1 MADNRLTLFDYTSQ
15 EAKPQGKKQEPEKK
29 SATRLSGGTL
39 FDYTRGAPEEKARP
53 AAPMLSGAAQRE
65 AAFKKAREEEKGFF
79 GRLTD
84 LVFGGTETPKAYT
97 PQEIGQ
103 RQKDIASEQQKLLAR
118 AARYEQLAKAA
129 GPGLPGTPE
138 ETSNKG
144 LLQAASD
151 ARRQAAAL
159 GAESKRIV
167 ETGMPVPKVQY
178 TREAAGAAP
187 RQFIAGTLGLPGEGL
202 ELVGR
207 GLGALEEAT
216 GAKLGAKQTK
226 ALAKSWNDAV
236 QRGSEAV
243 FGAPGEALQYS
254 RPGQIVTD
262 VAGGAGSI
270 ATFAVPTSALKLAG
284 VGKGL
289 VGAERTARIAQVA
302 RPFEYGIAGGQGLQQ
317 GRQDIEAFE
326 KRTGKP
332 VSDASAF
339 SALLVNAGLGLTEV
353 GVLNRVLGRIPAPQ
367 RAAAMGRLG
376 NIVERATAGKIKPT
390 GVRTEVRS
398 FINDVER
405 LTPGGKVLVA
415 GGAEGAQEAG
425 VQFGTNLAAKVLYD
439 PDRDLAENVAYSGL
453 IGGVVGAGVRGSI
466 DLRRHIGNRAANNR
480 RAAFEQLGGEGD
492 VISAFDINV
501 GSPEDPSQLVR
512 QRVQIIS
519 PPDQNG
525 NVIALRPDGTRY
537 QASLVELEKM
547 RAPTEGIR
555 AVAIPET
562 LSRPAITER
571 LTAALG
577 NTAPD
582 EDAASYIKNLT
593 TTLNNNMA
601 MGIPEDTDASLQKQQ
616 NALKKSRLPEEV
628 RIARML
634 VLDEAAKV
642 HNDYLNLVT
651 APPEGAGIAP
661 TQPIAPPPSLAETL
675 AVKAADAAEAREE
688 RAHLMNGI
696 IGSTDIID
704 KTGAFADALASAGM
718 NEPSAVETAV
728 LRDAMRLESEAE
740 TAAGQ
745 EKDTRDRQRI
755 VERMDIIEPV
765 LFDDRI
771 APEKKAE
778 RINIKLRNKGYKPLN
793 RPELERMAGY
803 EAANA
808 VFGPEGEYTQRRQA
822 VLDQVLADPTI
833 TDKYRGYAEALDQ
846 FPELGEPTPEE
857 IRALRGDAAEL
868 EAQIAPGEQ
877 ALPTEILPA
886 EPGAAPAEFIEQPT
900 PVVEEVAPPVAEEV
914 APEAAPVVEEVAPVA
929 EEGNVTAMRDAREE
943 RRKRKIESNLQLIN
957 ERLDGLSSAMDAEPA
972 AIPQMSVNTNKAL
985 QSLYDRFDNLYIEAP
1000 TDLEPMFAQ
1009 IEEKFAQVKNK
1020 LDAGLP
1026 QVANENVAA
1035 PEVAPEQPAGGP
1047 VTLTPYENTAMSVQY
1062 YKGGMRAMA
1071 VGAQKPSWLPD
1082 PTSLYEGISVDGR
1095 TLGDKPD
1102 VRILDITGKDGEPL
1116 TAVTVSVRS
1125 TDEIFGDRGNTAAA
1139 TVWTRNADPADI
1151 ESAIQ
1156 TAEAM
1161 ARWVADSN
1169 NSKTADGP
1177 LNQIADRAIK
1187 FVADQGG
1194 VAVAKPAEAKAP
1206 APKAKVAPEQPA
1218 PVAEE
1223 VAPAQPA
1230 PTAATQV
1237 INNPDADIS
1246 PVEEKLEA
1254 DPNTIEGA
1262 FPASTSRPRAEA
1274 IGFAADLDQ
1283 RVKRMSSRFT
1293 RAINYKYQTAS
1304 DYAQALAAS
1313 YGLTQLPPN
1322 LNVARRFEL
1331 LESRKI
1337 GGQMRLS
1344 RWHLQPIEDKIKQ
1357 LGLNPKDVDVF
1368 LWARSA
1374 PGRNALIREKG
1385 GPENGSGMSDAEARA
1400 KLSQFEL
1407 EGLGPALR
1415 EVAKLHDNLVDY
1427 IGAQRVKAGLMSKA
1441 DWRAMRKAQPYYTP
1455 LKGYALEGDMQVDG
1469 EPNPHSDEE
1478 RGIASRNG
1486 TRIREVLTTEG
1497 RESMPFSPLAN
1508 LMSDAQFAIARI
1520 EQNKVKT
1527 AFLDNVLSDPKAHE
1541 GLVTVYTLKKEKHS
1555 GGLTTLPKMGKN
1567 GPVDM
1572 IRLASMQNPELMIV
1586 KKDGK
1591 PYFIEFAKT
1600 PAGNALY
1607 RAFANMTPP
1616 QLNGFFNGT
1625 TLEVGG
1631 KRIPIPGV
1639 TAISNGIKSLKTRY
1653 NPIYLGST
1661 AWMRDFNEAI
1671 LTAYAAQGHKGG
1683 AAEGTK
1689 IGRKTAKY
1697 IASLSGADAI
1707 SDYLRGKDPTTAEG
1721 EVMTLL
1727 FDQFLEDGGSVG
1739 HAQIADAETMAQD
1752 TAKRIKR
1759 YAAMQQKNPVAA
1771 ALMAKDIVLKGL
1783 DDFSQFIDLQAR
1795 FATYRAALEEGL
1807 SRDDAAALALDSS
1820 LNLTRR
1826 GEWAPFLDTW
1836 AFFFSPSVEGGRKL
1850 LSQGRYSTI
1859 ARKLFTKTVMMGAAL
1874 YLLNRFVFGG
1884 DDDEDGRPNILEVNN
1899 ATAQS
1904 RVILRYGPGVND
1916 YVSIPVSFGMGY
1928 FNYVGGQLM
1937 AAVLGDISPEEA
1949 AVNLTSGLIS
1959 MTTPIKTEGSEG
1971 LSSIVNFIV
1980 PDPAQPLWDLVVNRN
1995 AFGSQIYTAQEYRT
2009 TPKSELGREN
2019 TAEAW
2024 KMIARGMNSMFG
2036 GTATIE
2042 KWSSMQPEQYRYI
2055 IEQYLGGAYGIGR
2068 DTVNLVADEP
2078 KPDQTILQRIP
2089 IIKGFFGKGGE
2100 YAPMNK
2106 FYDNYDRLNA
2116 IYAVYDDSEA
2126 RPDDWA
2132 ENEEAFPA
2140 ETDERVMQAFGDA
2153 KSMIR
2158 TIRSDYRDG
2167 VYADKQAMYDDLNE
2181 VYKNF
2186 NKTYNEVKEEY
2197 KNK

>member
-29 SATRLSGGTL
+29 AVAPLSGGTL
-39 FDYTRGAPEEKARP
+39 FDYTRGVPEEKARP
-53 AAPMLSGAAQRE
+53 SAPVVSDAAQRQ

-84 LVFGGTETPKAYT
+84 LVFGGEETPKPYT

-103 RQKDIASEQQKLLAR
+103 RQKDIVGEQQKLLAR
-118 AARYEQLAKAA
+118 AARYEQLAKTA
-129 GPGLPGTPE
+129 GAGLPGTPE
-138 ETSNKG
+138 DISYRG
-144 LLQAASD
+144 LLQEAEN
-151 ARRQAAAL
+151 ARRQATAL
-159 GAESKRIV
+159 GAESKRIA

-216 GAKLGAKQTK
+216 GTKLGGKQTK

-243 FGAPGEALQYS
+243 FGTPGEALQYS
-254 RPGQIVTD
+254 RTGQIATD
-262 VAGGAGSI
+262 VAGGVGSI

-289 VGAERTARIAQVA
+289 VGAERAARIAQVA

-326 KRTGKP
+326 KRTGQP

-339 SALLVNAGLGLTEV
+339 GALLVNAGLGLTEV

-367 RAAAMGRLG
+367 RAAAMSRLG

-390 GVRTEVRS
+390 GVRTEIKS
-398 FINDVER
+398 FIDDVER

-415 GGAEGAQEAG
+415 GGAEAGQEAG

-453 IGGVVGAGVRGSI
+453 IGGVVGAGVRGSV

-480 RAAFEQLGGEGD
+480 RSAFEQLGGEGD
-492 VISAFDINV
+492 VLQQFDINV

-525 NVIALRPDGTRY
+525 NVIALRPDGSRY
-537 QASLVELEKM
+537 QASLTELEKM

-555 AVAIPET
+555 ATAIPET

-582 EDAASYIKNLT
+582 EDTASYIKNVT

-601 MGIPEDTDASLQKQQ
+601 MGIPEDTDTFLQKQQ
-616 NALKKSRLPEEV
+616 NSLKRSRIPEDAK
-628 RIARML
+628 IARML

-642 HNDYLNLVT
+642 HNDYLGLVT
-651 APPEGAGIAP
+651 APPEGAEIAP
-661 TQPIAPPPSLAETL
+661 AQPIAPPPSLTETL
-675 AVKAADAAEAREE
+675 AVKAADVAEAREE

-718 NEPSAVETAV
+718 SEPSAVETAV

-745 EKDTRDRQRI
+745 EKENRDRQRI

-778 RINIKLRNKGYKPLN
+778 RINTKLRNKGYKPLN
-793 RPELERMAGY
+793 RFELERMAGF

-822 VLDQVLADPTI
+822 ILDQVLADPTI

-877 ALPTEILPA
+877 NLPSEILPA
-886 EPGAAPAEFIEQPT
+886 EPGAAPAEFIEQPA
-900 PVVEEVAPPVAEEV
+900 PVAEEVAPPVAEEV
-914 APEAAPVVEEVAPVA
+914 APETVPEVAPV
-929 EEGNVTAMRDAREE
+929 EEAPVPEPELVVDPEEVLRDVDAQAIADAQQQGYDPNTFLAGIEDIRRGVEPLDIQGFGEEFGFVEPGEKIRFSIEE
-943 RRKRKIESNLQLIN
+943 RPVDKPYAAYKAGVEWAAKRVAE
-957 ERLDGLSSAMDAEPA
+957 AEP
-972 AIPQMSVNTNKAL
+972 S
-985 QSLYDRFDNLYIEAP
+985 AP
-1000 TDLEPMFAQ
+1000 R
-1009 IEEKFAQVKNK
+1009 V
-1020 LDAGLP
+1020 
-1026 QVANENVAA
+1026 
-1035 PEVAPEQPAGGP
+1035 
-1047 VTLTPYENTAMSVQY
+1047 
-1062 YKGGMRAMA
+1062 
-1071 VGAQKPSWLPD
+1071 
-1082 PTSLYEGISVDGR
+1082 
-1095 TLGDKPD
+1095 
-1102 VRILDITGKDGEPL
+1102 
-1116 TAVTVSVRS
+1116 
-1125 TDEIFGDRGNTAAA
+1125 
-1139 TVWTRNADPADI
+1139 
-1151 ESAIQ
+1151 
-1156 TAEAM
+1156 
-1161 ARWVADSN
+1161 
-1169 NSKTADGP
+1169 
-1177 LNQIADRAIK
+1177 
-1187 FVADQGG
+1187 
-1194 VAVAKPAEAKAP
+1194 AP
-1206 APKAKVAPEQPA
+1206 APAPEAAPEQPA

-1223 VAPAQPA
+1223 VVTEQPA
-1230 PTAATQV
+1230 PTATTQTV
-1237 INNPDADIS
+1237 NNPDEDVS
-1246 PVEEKLEA
+1246 PVEEAREA
-1254 DPNTIEGA
+1254 DPDTIEGA

-1313 YGLTQLPPN
+1313 YGLTNLPPN
-1322 LNVARRFEL
+1322 LNVARKFEL

-1385 GPENGSGMSDAEARA
+1385 GPENGSGMSDAEAQA
-1400 KLSQFEL
+1400 KLAQFEL

-1455 LKGYALEGDMQVDG
+1455 LKGYALDGDMQVDG

-1486 TRIREVLTTEG
+1486 TRIREVLTARG

-1527 AFLDNVLSDPKAHE
+1527 TFLDNVLSDPKAHE
-1541 GLVTVYTLKKEKHS
+1541 GMVKVYTPKKEKHPS
-1555 GGLTTLPKMGKN
+1555 GLTTLPKMGPN

-1591 PYFIEFAKT
+1591 PYFIEFAET

-1616 QLNGFFNGT
+1616 QLSKFM
-1625 TLEVGG
+1625 
-1631 KRIPIPGV
+1631 RGV
-1639 TAISNGIKSLKTRY
+1639 TEVSNTIKSFKTRY

-1683 AAEGTK
+1683 PAQGTK

-1739 HAQIADAETMAQD
+1739 HAQITDAETMAQD

-1759 YAAMQQKNPVAA
+1759 YAEAKRGNPVAA
-1771 ALMAKDIVLKGL
+1771 ALMAKDMTAKAL
-1783 DDFSQFIDLQAR
+1783 DDISQFIDLQAR

-1807 SRDDAAALALDSS
+1807 SRDDAASLALDSS

-1836 AFFFSPSVEGGRKL
+1836 AFFFSPSIEGGRKL

-1859 ARKLFTKTVMMGAAL
+1859 ARKLFTKTVMMGAML

-1904 RVILRYGPGVND
+1904 RVILRYGSGVND
-1916 YVSIPVSFGMGY
+1916 YVSVPVAFGMGL
-1928 FNYVGGQLM
+1928 FNYAGGQIM

-1949 AVNLTSGLIS
+1949 AVNLSGGLIS
-1959 MTTPIKTEGSEG
+1959 MATPIKTEGSEG
-1971 LSSIVNFIV
+1971 LTSLVNFVI

-1995 AFGSQIYTAQEYRT
+1995 AFGSQIYTAQKYRT

-2019 TAEAW
+2019 TAEVW

-2036 GTATIE
+2036 GSSTIE
-2042 KWSSMQPEQYRYI
+2042 TGASLQPEQYRYI

-2068 DTVNLVADEP
+2068 DTVNLIADEP

-2116 IYAVYDDSEA
+2116 IYAVFNNSEE

-2132 ENEEAFPA
+2132 ENEAKFPA

-2153 KSMIR
+2153 QSEIR
-2158 TIRSDYRDG
+2158 TIRADYRDG
-2167 VYADKQAMYDDLNE
+2167 VYANKQEMYDDLTR
-2181 VYKNF
+2181 VYKDF
-2186 NKTYNEVKEEY
+2186 NKTYSEVKEEY

>member
-29 SATRLSGGTL
+29 AVAPLSGGTL
-39 FDYTRGAPEEKARP
+39 FDYTRGVPEEKARP
-53 AAPMLSGAAQRE
+53 STPTLSDTAQRQ

-84 LVFGGTETPKAYT
+84 MMFGGDETPKPYT

-103 RQKDIASEQQKLLAR
+103 RQKDIVGEQQKLLAK
-118 AARYEQLAKAA
+118 AARYEQMAKAA
-129 GPGLPGTPE
+129 GAGLPGTPE
-138 ETSNKG
+138 DISYRG
-144 LLQAASD
+144 LLQEAEN
-151 ARRQAAAL
+151 ARRQAANL
-159 GAESKRIV
+159 GAESKRIA

-187 RQFIAGTLGLPGEGL
+187 RQFVAGTIGLPGEGL

-207 GLGALEEAT
+207 GLGALEEVT
-216 GAKLGAKQTK
+216 GAKLGSKQTK

-243 FGAPGEALQYS
+243 FGAPGESLQYS
-254 RPGQIVTD
+254 RTGQIATD
-262 VAGGAGSI
+262 VAGGVGSI

-289 VGAERTARIAQVA
+289 VGAERTARIAQAA
-302 RPFEYGIAGGQGLQQ
+302 RPFEYGIAAGQGLQQ

-326 KRTGKP
+326 KRTGQP

-339 SALLVNAGLGLTEV
+339 GALLVNAGLGLTEV

-367 RAAAMGRLG
+367 RAAAMSRLG

-390 GVRTEVRS
+390 GVRTEIKS
-398 FINDVER
+398 FIDDVER

-415 GGAEGAQEAG
+415 GGAEAGQEAG

-453 IGGVVGAGVRGSI
+453 IGGVVGAGVRGSV

-480 RAAFEQLGGEGD
+480 RSAFEQLGGEGD
-492 VISAFDINV
+492 VLQQFDINV

-537 QASLVELEKM
+537 QASLTELEKM

-571 LTAALG
+571 LTTALG

-582 EDAASYIKNLT
+582 EDTASYIKNLT

-601 MGIPEDTDASLQKQQ
+601 MGIPEDTDTFLQKQQ
-616 NALKKSRLPEEV
+616 NSLKRSRIPEDAK
-628 RIARML
+628 IARML

-642 HNDYLNLVT
+642 HNDYLGLVT

-661 TQPIAPPPSLAETL
+661 TEPVAPPPSLTETL

-718 NEPSAVETAV
+718 SEPSAVETAV

-755 VERMDIIEPV
+755 VERMNLIEPV

-778 RINIKLRNKGYKPLN
+778 RINTKLRNKGYKPLN
-793 RPELERMAGY
+793 RFELERMAGY
-803 EAANA
+803 EAAEA

-877 ALPTEILPA
+877 NLPSEILPA
-886 EPGAAPAEFIEQPT
+886 EPGAAPAEFIEQPA
-900 PVVEEVAPPVAEEV
+900 PVTEEVA
-914 APEAAPVVEEVAPVA
+914 APVTEEATPEVVPEVVPEVAPVA
-929 EEGNVTAMRDAREE
+929 EEAVPVVEPVAEEAMPVVEPVAEKVVT
-943 RRKRKIESNLQLIN
+943 
-957 ERLDGLSSAMDAEPA
+957 
-972 AIPQMSVNTNKAL
+972 
-985 QSLYDRFDNLYIEAP
+985 
-1000 TDLEPMFAQ
+1000 
-1009 IEEKFAQVKNK
+1009 
-1020 LDAGLP
+1020 
-1026 QVANENVAA
+1026 
-1035 PEVAPEQPAGGP
+1035 EQPAGQP

-1062 YKGGMRAMA
+1062 YKGGMRTDV
-1071 VGAQKPSWLPD
+1071 VGGQKPVWLPD
-1082 PTSLYEGISVDGR
+1082 ITRHYESLGGIDGR
-1095 TLGDKPD
+1095 ALGDKPD
-1102 VRILDITGKDGEPL
+1102 VQITDYTGKDGKPV

-1125 TDEIFGDRGNTAAA
+1125 VDEVYGDRGNTAAA
-1139 TVWTRNADPADI
+1139 TVWTRNAEPADI
-1151 ESAIQ
+1151 ESAVQ
-1156 TAEAM
+1156 TAETM
-1161 ARWVADSN
+1161 ARWVADPN
-1169 NSKTADGP
+1169 NSKAADGP

-1194 VAVAKPAEAKAP
+1194 VAVAKPTEAKAP
-1206 APKAKVAPEQPA
+1206 EPKAKAVTE
-1218 PVAEE
+1218 
-1223 VAPAQPA
+1223 QPA
-1230 PTAATQV
+1230 PTATTQTV
-1237 INNPDADIS
+1237 NNPDEDVS
-1246 PVEEKLEA
+1246 PVEEAREA
-1254 DPNTIEGA
+1254 DPDTIEGA

-1293 RAINYKYQTAS
+1293 RAVNYKYQTAS

-1313 YGLTQLPPN
+1313 YGLTNLPPN
-1322 LNVARRFEL
+1322 LNVARKFEL

-1357 LGLNPKDVDVF
+1357 LGLDPKDVDVF

-1385 GPENGSGMSDAEARA
+1385 GPENGSGMSDAEAQA
-1400 KLSQFEL
+1400 KLAQFEL

-1455 LKGYALEGDMQVDG
+1455 LKGYALDGDMQVDG
-1469 EPNPHSDEE
+1469 EPNAHSDEE

-1486 TRIREVLTTEG
+1486 TRIREVLTARG

-1541 GLVTVYTLKKEKHS
+1541 GLVKVYTPKKQKHPS
-1555 GGLTTLPKMGKN
+1555 GLTTLPKMGPN

-1616 QLNGFFNGT
+1616 QLNKFM
-1625 TLEVGG
+1625 
-1631 KRIPIPGV
+1631 RGV
-1639 TAISNGIKSLKTRY
+1639 TEVSNVIKSFKTRY

-1683 AAEGTK
+1683 PAQGTK

-1739 HAQIADAETMAQD
+1739 HAQITDAETMAQD
-1752 TAKRIKR
+1752 TARRIKR
-1759 YAAMQQKNPVAA
+1759 YADAKRGNPVAA
-1771 ALMAKDIVLKGL
+1771 ALMAKDMTAKAL
-1783 DDFSQFIDLQAR
+1783 DDISQFIDLQAR

-1807 SRDDAAALALDSS
+1807 SREDAAALALDSA

-1859 ARKLFTKTVMMGAAL
+1859 ARKLFTKTVMMGALL
-1874 YLLNRFVFGG
+1874 YLFNRFGPGAG
-1884 DDDEDGRPNILEVNN
+1884 DDDEDKRPNILEVNN

-1904 RVILRYGPGVND
+1904 RVILRYGSGVND
-1916 YVSIPVSFGMGY
+1916 YVSVPVAFGMGL
-1928 FNYVGGQLM
+1928 FNYAGGQIM

-1949 AVNLTSGLIS
+1949 GVNIASGLIS
-1959 MTTPIKTEGSEG
+1959 MATPIKTEGTEG
-1971 LSSIVNFIV
+1971 LTSIFNLVV
-1980 PDPAQPLWDLVVNRN
+1980 PDPVQPFVDLMVNRN

-2019 TAEAW
+2019 TAEVW

-2036 GTATIE
+2036 GSSSIE
-2042 KWSSMQPEQYRYI
+2042 TGASLQPEQYRYI
-2055 IEQYLGGAYGIGR
+2055 VEQFFGGAYGIGR
-2068 DTVNLVADEP
+2068 DTVNLIADEP

-2089 IIKGFFGKGGE
+2089 IVKGFFGKGGE

-2116 IYAVYDDSEA
+2116 IYAVFNNSEE

-2132 ENEEAFPA
+2132 ENEAKFPA

-2153 KSMIR
+2153 QSEIR
-2158 TIRSDYRDG
+2158 TIRADYRDG
-2167 VYADKQAMYDDLNE
+2167 VYANKQEMYDDLTN
-2181 VYKNF
+2181 VYKDF
-2186 NKTYNEVKEEY
+2186 NKTYSEVKEEY

>member
-39 FDYTRGAPEEKARP
+39 FDYTRGVPEEEARP
-53 AAPMLSGAAQRE
+53 ATPALSSAAQRE

-84 LVFGGTETPKAYT
+84 MVFGGDETPKAYT

-103 RQKDIASEQQKLLAR
+103 RQKDIAGEQQKLLAR

-151 ARRQAAAL
+151 ARRQAANL

-167 ETGMPVPKVQY
+167 ETGMPVPKVQF

-289 VGAERTARIAQVA
+289 VGAERAARVAQVA

-339 SALLVNAGLGLTEV
+339 GALLVNAGLGLTEV

-367 RAAAMGRLG
+367 RAAAMSRLG

-415 GGAEGAQEAG
+415 GGAEAGQEAG

-555 AVAIPET
+555 ATAIPET

-601 MGIPEDTDASLQKQQ
+601 MGIPEDTDAFLQKQQ
-616 NALKKSRLPEEV
+616 NSLKRSRIPEDAK
-628 RIARML
+628 IARML
-634 VLDEAAKV
+634 VLDEAAKI

-661 TQPIAPPPSLAETL
+661 TEPVAPPPSLTETL
-675 AVKAADAAEAREE
+675 ATKAADMADAREE

-696 IGSTDIID
+696 IGSTDVID

-718 NEPSAVETAV
+718 SEPTAVETAV

-778 RINIKLRNKGYKPLN
+778 RINTKLRNKGYKPLN

-877 ALPTEILPA
+877 NLPSEILPA
-886 EPGAAPAEFIEQPT
+886 EPGAAPAEFTEQP
-900 PVVEEVAPPVAEEV
+900 APVAEEV
-914 APEAAPVVEEVAPVA
+914 ATPEAAPVAEEAAPEVAPVA
-929 EEGNVTAMRDAREE
+929 EEGNITAMQDAREE
-943 RRKRKIESNLQLIN
+943 RRRRKIESNLQIIN

-985 QSLYDRFDNLYIEAP
+985 QNLYDRFDNLYIEAP

-1026 QVANENVAA
+1026 QVANEASIAPNPWRADAERLLAA
-1035 PEVAPEQPAGGP
+1035 EEATAKEEVAPEQ
-1047 VTLTPYENTAMSVQY
+1047 S
-1062 YKGGMRAMA
+1062 
-1071 VGAQKPSWLPD
+1071 
-1082 PTSLYEGISVDGR
+1082 
-1095 TLGDKPD
+1095 
-1102 VRILDITGKDGEPL
+1102 
-1116 TAVTVSVRS
+1116 
-1125 TDEIFGDRGNTAAA
+1125 
-1139 TVWTRNADPADI
+1139 
-1151 ESAIQ
+1151 
-1156 TAEAM
+1156 
-1161 ARWVADSN
+1161 
-1169 NSKTADGP
+1169 
-1177 LNQIADRAIK
+1177 
-1187 FVADQGG
+1187 
-1194 VAVAKPAEAKAP
+1194 
-1206 APKAKVAPEQPA
+1206 A

-1223 VAPAQPA
+1223 VAPEQPA
-1230 PTAATQV
+1230 PTAAVQT

-1293 RAINYKYQTAS
+1293 RAINDKYQTAS

-1322 LNVARRFEL
+1322 LNVARKFEL

-1357 LGLNPKDVDVF
+1357 LGLDPKDVDVF

-1385 GPENGSGMSDAEARA
+1385 GPENGSGMSDAEAQA
-1400 KLSQFEL
+1400 KLAQFEL

-1455 LKGYALEGDMQVDG
+1455 LKGYALDGDMQVDG

-1486 TRIREVLTTEG
+1486 TRIREVLTARG

-1527 AFLDNVLSDPKAHE
+1527 TFLDNVLSDPKAHE

-1555 GGLTTLPKMGKN
+1555 ADLTTLPKMGSN
-1567 GPVDM
+1567 GKPVDM

-1586 KKDGK
+1586 KKNGK

-1616 QLNGFFNGT
+1616 QLNKFMQYT
-1625 TLEVGG
+1625 T
-1631 KRIPIPGV
+1631 
-1639 TAISNGIKSLKTRY
+1639 AASNVIKSLKTRY

-1697 IASLSGADAI
+1697 IASLSGANAI

-1836 AFFFSPSVEGGRKL
+1836 AFFFSPSIEGGRKL

-1859 ARKLFTKTVMMGAAL
+1859 ARKLFTKTIAMGAML
-1874 YLLNRFVFGG
+1874 YLFNRFGPGAG
-1884 DDDEDGRPNILEVNN
+1884 DDDEDKRPNILEVNN

-1904 RVILRYGPGVND
+1904 RVILRYGSGVND
-1916 YVSIPVSFGMGY
+1916 YVSIPVAFGMGF
-1928 FNYVGGQLM
+1928 FNYTGGQIM

-1949 AVNLTSGLIS
+1949 GVNITSGLIS
-1959 MTTPIKTEGSEG
+1959 MATPIKTEGTEG
-1971 LSSIVNFIV
+1971 LTSIVNLAI
-1980 PDPAQPLWDLVVNRN
+1980 PDPVQPLWDLAVNRN
-1995 AFGSQIYTAQEYRT
+1995 AFGSQIYTPQEYRT

-2019 TAEAW
+2019 TAEVW
-2024 KMIARGMNSMFG
+2024 KFIARGMNSMFG
-2036 GTATIE
+2036 GSSTIE
-2042 KWSSMQPEQYRYI
+2042 TGASMQPEQYRYI
-2055 IEQYLGGAYGIGR
+2055 VEQFFGGAYGIGR
-2068 DTVNLVADEP
+2068 DTVNLIADEP

-2089 IIKGFFGKGGE
+2089 IVKGFFGKGGE

-2116 IYAVYDDSEA
+2116 IYAVFNNSEE

-2132 ENEEAFPA
+2132 ENEAKFPA

-2153 KSMIR
+2153 QSMIR
-2158 TIRSDYRDG
+2158 TIRADYRDG
-2167 VYADKQAMYDDLNE
+2167 VYADKQAMYDDLTK
-2181 VYKNF
+2181 VYTDF

-2197 KNK
+2197 KKK

>member
-15 EAKPQGKKQEPEKK
+15 EAKPQGKKQESEKK
-29 SATRLSGGTL
+29 AAAPLSGGTL

-53 AAPMLSGAAQRE
+53 ATPMISGAAQRE

-84 LVFGGTETPKAYT
+84 LVFGGAETPKAYT
-97 PQEIGQ
+97 PQEIAQ
-103 RQKDIASEQQKLLAR
+103 RQKDIVGEQQKLLAK
-118 AARYEQLAKAA
+118 AARYEQMAKAA
-129 GPGLPGTPE
+129 GAGLPGTPE
-138 ETSNKG
+138 EASTQG
-144 LLQAASD
+144 LLQAAND

-202 ELVGR
+202 ELIGR
-207 GLGALEEAT
+207 GLGAAEEVT
-216 GAKLGAKQTK
+216 GVKLGAKQTK

-254 RPGQIVTD
+254 RPGQVVTD

-302 RPFEYGIAGGQGLQQ
+302 RPFEYGIAAGQGLQQ

-339 SALLVNAGLGLTEV
+339 GALLVNAGLGLTEV

-390 GVRTEVRS
+390 GVRTEIRS
-398 FINDVER
+398 FIDDVER

-415 GGAEGAQEAG
+415 GGAEAGQEAG
-425 VQFGTNLAAKVLYD
+425 VQFGTNLTAKVLYD
-439 PDRDLAENVAYSGL
+439 PDRDLSENVAYSGL
-453 IGGVVGAGVRGSI
+453 IGGVVGAGVRGSV
-466 DLRRHIGNRAANNR
+466 DLRRHIGNRAAVNR
-480 RAAFEQLGGEGD
+480 RKAFEQLGGEGD

-555 AVAIPET
+555 ATAIPET

-601 MGIPEDTDASLQKQQ
+601 MGIPEDTDAFLQKQQ
-616 NALKKSRLPEEV
+616 NSLKRSRIPEDAK
-628 RIARML
+628 IARML
-634 VLDEAAKV
+634 VLDEAAKI

-661 TQPIAPPPSLAETL
+661 TEPVAPPPPLVETL

-718 NEPSAVETAV
+718 SEPSAVETAV

-755 VERMDIIEPV
+755 VERMNIIEPV

-778 RINIKLRNKGYKPLN
+778 RINAKLRSKGYKPLN
-793 RPELERMAGY
+793 RFELERMAGY
-803 EAANA
+803 EAADA

-822 VLDQVLADPTI
+822 ILDQVLADPTI

-877 ALPTEILPA
+877 NLPSEILPA
-886 EPGAAPAEFIEQPT
+886 EPGAAPAEFIEQPA
-900 PVVEEVAPPVAEEV
+900 PVAEEVAPVAEEV
-914 APEAAPVVEEVAPVA
+914 APEAAPVVEEAAPVVEEAPAPEVDPEEVLRDVDAQAIADAQQQGHDPNTFLAGIEDVRRSVEPLDVQGFGEEFGFVEPGEKLRFSIEERPVDKPYAAYKAGVEWAAKRVAEAEPSAPKAEPRAELQSKVAELNQRLEAGTAALKESAAAVKARA
-929 EEGNVTAMRDAREE
+929 EESAPKEE
-943 RRKRKIESNLQLIN
+943 
-957 ERLDGLSSAMDAEPA
+957 
-972 AIPQMSVNTNKAL
+972 
-985 QSLYDRFDNLYIEAP
+985 
-1000 TDLEPMFAQ
+1000 
-1009 IEEKFAQVKNK
+1009 
-1020 LDAGLP
+1020 
-1026 QVANENVAA
+1026 
-1035 PEVAPEQPAGGP
+1035 EVAPEQPA
-1047 VTLTPYENTAMSVQY
+1047 
-1062 YKGGMRAMA
+1062 
-1071 VGAQKPSWLPD
+1071 
-1082 PTSLYEGISVDGR
+1082 
-1095 TLGDKPD
+1095 
-1102 VRILDITGKDGEPL
+1102 
-1116 TAVTVSVRS
+1116 
-1125 TDEIFGDRGNTAAA
+1125 
-1139 TVWTRNADPADI
+1139 
-1151 ESAIQ
+1151 
-1156 TAEAM
+1156 
-1161 ARWVADSN
+1161 
-1169 NSKTADGP
+1169 
-1177 LNQIADRAIK
+1177 
-1187 FVADQGG
+1187 
-1194 VAVAKPAEAKAP
+1194 
-1206 APKAKVAPEQPA
+1206 
-1218 PVAEE
+1218 
-1223 VAPAQPA
+1223 
-1230 PTAATQV
+1230 PTAAVQT

-1322 LNVARRFEL
+1322 LNVARKFEL

-1415 EVAKLHDNLVDY
+1415 EVANLHDNLVDY

-1478 RGIASRNG
+1478 RGIASKNG
-1486 TRIREVLTTEG
+1486 TRIREVLTARG

-1527 AFLDNVLSDPKAHE
+1527 TFLDNVLSDPKAHE
-1541 GLVTVYTLKKEKHS
+1541 GMVKVYTPKKEKHPS
-1555 GGLTTLPKMGKN
+1555 GLTTLPKMGPN

-1671 LTAYAAQGHKGG
+1671 LTAYAAQGIKGG
-1683 AAEGTK
+1683 PAEGKKLGARVT
-1689 IGRKTAKY
+1689 KY
-1697 IASLSGADAI
+1697 IMTLDGVGTI
-1707 SDYLRGKDPTTAEG
+1707 WNYLRGKDPTTAEG

-1874 YLLNRFVFGG
+1874 YLFNRFVMGG

-1971 LSSIVNFIV
+1971 LSSIVNFAI
-1980 PDPAQPLWDLVVNRN
+1980 PDPVQPLWDLTINRN

-2019 TAEAW
+2019 TAEVW
-2024 KMIARGMNSMFG
+2024 KMIARGMNSMLG
-2036 GTATIE
+2036 GSSTIE
-2042 KWSSMQPEQYRYI
+2042 TGASLQPEAYRYI
-2055 IEQYLGGAYGIGR
+2055 IEQFLGGAYGVGR
-2068 DTVNLVADEP
+2068 DTVNLIADEP
-2078 KPDQTILQRIP
+2078 KPDQTIMQRIP
-2089 IIKGFFGKGGE
+2089 IIKNFFGKGGE

-2106 FYDNYDRLNA
+2106 FYSDYDKLNA
-2116 IYAVYDDSEA
+2116 IYAVFNNSEE

-2132 ENEEAFPA
+2132 ENEAAFPA

-2153 KSMIR
+2153 QSMIR
-2158 TIRSDYRDG
+2158 AIRADYRDG
-2167 VYADKQAMYDDLNE
+2167 IYADKQLMYDDLNE

-2186 NKTYNEVKEEY
+2186 NKTYSEVKEEY